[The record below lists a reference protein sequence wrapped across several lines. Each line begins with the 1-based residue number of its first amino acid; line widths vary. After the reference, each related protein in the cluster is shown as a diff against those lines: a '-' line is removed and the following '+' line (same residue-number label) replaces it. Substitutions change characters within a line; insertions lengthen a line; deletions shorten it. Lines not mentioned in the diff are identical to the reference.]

1 MEQIIIKNLSK
12 SYGSLNVLKNVNLTL
27 DRDKTYCLMSPSGTG
42 KTTLFRILMG
52 LEKADEGDIAWN
64 VGSAFR
70 SVFGSASGSATDTS
84 RPLRISAVF
93 QEDRLCPSFS
103 PLENVLMVQKKQ
115 VSGISEPSREDILTA
130 MCRLLPE
137 ECLNRPV
144 STLSGGMKR
153 RTAILR
159 ALLTRS
165 DMLLMDEPFTGLDE
179 GTKEDVIRFLQE
191 YRKGRFLLISTHQ
204 KEDVEVLGGVL
215 ITL

>member
-12 SYGSLNVLKNVNLTL
+12 SYGTLTVLKNVDLTL
-27 DRDKTYCLMSPSGTG
+27 DRYKTYCLMSPSGTG

-52 LEKADEGDIAWN
+52 LEKADAGDIIWN
-64 VGSAFR
+64 VGSGA
-70 SVFGSASGSATDTS
+70 GAETDTDAS
-84 RPLRISAVF
+84 RSLRISAVF
-93 QEDRLCPSFS
+93 QEDRLCPTFS
-103 PLENVLMVQKKQ
+103 PLENVLMVQKGK
-115 VSGISEPSREDILTA
+115 SSEFSMEEIRTT

-165 DMLLMDEPFTGLDE
+165 DLLLMDEPFTGLDE
-179 GTKEDVIRFLQE
+179 GTKDEVIKFLKE
-191 YRKGRFLLISTHQ
+191 YRQDRFLLISTHQ
-204 KEDVEVLGGVL
+204 KEDVEKLGGIL
-215 ITL
+215 LTL